1 LQANGPPSYIRWVKK
16 DLNELLSSIGLGTP
30 CGALMRHYWQPIAL
44 VDEFNPKLDPRMAT
58 PRGPRPVK
66 AVRALGQDFVLF
78 QNAPLAD
85 GSASYG
91 LLDRD
96 CPHRGADLSF
106 ARYEIAV
113 DGQGHTQT
121 GIRCPFHGWKFATDG
136 TCLETPAE
144 PEGSQLCTRIKQ
156 RSYPVLEKS
165 GVLFAWL
172 GDEGTTPPPFPAFD
186 CFAAPASHTFAFKGL
201 WQANWLQAFEVG
213 IDPAHPSFLHRFFN
227 DAGLE
232 EVGDN
237 AGGKQFRSASAGDVD
252 GEHWPMTRVM
262 RELHRPDIRCEPTPA
277 GMRLTALRRLSDA
290 TLHVRVTHA
299 IFPHTFV
306 IPLSE
311 TMTITQMHL
320 PVDDTRTYWYSIFT
334 SFAGPV
340 NKEAMRAQRLQYI
353 TLPDYVPKAGRWNAW
368 GFNATEQ
375 QTSTYLGMG
384 EDDINV
390 HDQWAVESMGALQD
404 RTREH
409 LGTSDKVIMANRRA
423 LQKAIEAVQAG
434 AAPPGVADSTLA
446 AQMTG
451 PGTIDGFA
459 PAASWEAW
467 WQEQADKKRAGAAWA
482 RAA

>member
-1 LQANGPPSYIRWVKK
+1 LQPDGLPSYIRWVKK
-16 DLNELLSSIGLGTP
+16 DLNELLSSIGPGTP

-58 PRGPRPVK
+58 PHGPRPVK
-66 AVRALGQDFVLF
+66 AVRALGQDLVLF

-85 GSASYG
+85 GSVSYG

-113 DGQGHTQT
+113 DSQGRTQT
-121 GIRCPFHGWKFATDG
+121 GIRCPFHGWKFAANG

-144 PEGSQLCTRIKQ
+144 PEGSPLCNSVRQ

-172 GDEGTTPPPFPAFD
+172 GDAGTPPPPFPAFD

-201 WQANWLQAFEVG
+201 WQANWLQCFEVG

-227 DAGLE
+227 DAGLDD
-232 EVGDN
+232 VGDN

-252 GEHWPMTRVM
+252 GQHWPMTRVM
-262 RELHRPDIRCEPTPA
+262 RELHRPDIRWEPTPA
-277 GMRLTALRRLSDA
+277 GMRLTALRNLSD
-290 TLHVRVTHA
+290 TTTHVRVTHA

-320 PVDDTRTYWYSIFT
+320 PVDDTHTHWYSIFT

-340 NKEAMRAQRLQYI
+340 DKEAMRAQRLQYI
-353 TLPDYVPKAGRWNAW
+353 TLPDYVPKAGRWNGW
-368 GFNATEQ
+368 GFNPAEQ

-390 HDQWAVESMGALQD
+390 HDQWAVESMGSVQD

-409 LGTSDKVIMANRRA
+409 LGTSDRVIIANRRA

-434 AAPPGVADSTLA
+434 GPAPCAGDSALA

-451 PGTIDGFA
+451 PDTIDGFA
-459 PAASWEAW
+459 PATSWQAW
-467 WQEQADKKRAGAAWA
+467 WQAQADKKRDSAPWK
-482 RAA
+482 